1 MWYNTTTVMSGRFSD
16 ILTSRNHFGRGKV
29 IYPSIELTIEAS
41 MGVSIISL
49 ARAVAWRCG
58 VVGVVDKR

>member
-1 MWYNTTTVMSGRFSD
+1 
-16 ILTSRNHFGRGKV
+16 V
-29 IYPSIELTIEAS
+29 IYPSIELTIDAS